1 MLLSTK
7 KTYILAVIFTAAAL
21 LFTAVAAFAD
31 SYQVNVIKTTQS
43 EAFYG
48 IDSNGDFVVQ
58 VANSLFFATPTCGRI
73 HGASTCFET
82 YSVGQSSPVFST
94 VAPTLDYD
102 DGSRCSA
109 SVGGGF
115 VSGVCNNGYDLLGG
129 DIGNNLAIWTGID
142 PSTDFLMGGSFDG
155 GFINS
160 KGDAV
165 FIDGLNNTL
174 VSVVDLS
181 TDPAPVPEPESLM
194 LVGTGCLALFD
205 AVRRRIVR

>member
-1 MLLSTK
+1 MLLSIK
-7 KTYILAVIFTAAAL
+7 KTYVLAVIFTAAAL
-21 LFTAVAAFAD
+21 LFTAVSAFAD

-48 IDSNGDFVVQ
+48 IDSDGDFVVQ
-58 VANSLFFATPTCGRI
+58 VANSLFFATPTCG
-73 HGASTCFET
+73 ASSCFET
-82 YSVGQSSPVFST
+82 YYAGQSSPVFST
-94 VAPTLDYD
+94 VAPSLDYD
-102 DGSRCSA
+102 NGSRCSA

-129 DIGNNLAIWTGID
+129 DISNNLAIWTGTD
-142 PSTDFLMGGSFDG
+142 PSTDYLMGGSFDG

-160 KGDAV
+160 RGDAV

-194 LVGTGCLALFD
+194 LVGTGCLAMFG
-205 AVRRRIVR
+205 AVRRRIVG